1 MYIIKN
7 AWKSIIRS
15 KGRNMLIGIIVLVII
30 ISGCIALS
38 IKNSADEI
46 IENTKRSFSITA
58 TLTVDRQALL
68 QSLQGNPSS
77 SSTQQNRWGSMLNIP
92 SPDIDAIKLYGESE
106 FLKGYSY
113 NLTAS
118 LNSSDI
124 TPASF
129 QSDQPNNRFIE
140 SARNTLSGQGDY
152 RFIGYNSVDSIPQ
165 FINGTY
171 KIVKGS
177 IFEDTEA
184 TPVCIISDELA
195 AQNDLDIGS
204 TVLFS
209 NPYDDNQTFEFT
221 VVGIY
226 QDVSV
231 NENSP
236 MSFFSGAANQI
247 ITQYEALNTVLL
259 STSDNED
266 TRISGQLSSV
276 FYLNGVDSEEP
287 FKKELYD
294 KGLNEL
300 YTISTNIES
309 FEETI
314 RPLTNL
320 NNFAQTFL
328 LLVLLIGGII
338 LMVLN
343 IINIRE
349 RKYEV
354 GVLRAIGMRKGKVLM
369 QFVTEF
375 FIVTFVFMI
384 MGTLVGSVLS
394 VPTANVMLHNEIQ
407 ALQQS
412 EQQINMNFGRQGN
425 IPAGGERTQ
434 GAMGRFMEQGS
445 MSGFFNR
452 NQNTNYINQI
462 NAVINPAV
470 VLQLALM
477 GLLLTV
483 FIGGI
488 SVILIVRYEP
498 LAILSNLT

>member
-1 MYIIKN
+1 
-7 AWKSIIRS
+7 
-15 KGRNMLIGIIVLVII
+15 
-30 ISGCIALS
+30 
-38 IKNSADEI
+38 
-46 IENTKRSFSITA
+46 
-58 TLTVDRQALL
+58 
-68 QSLQGNPSS
+68 
-77 SSTQQNRWGSMLNIP
+77 
-92 SPDIDAIKLYGESE
+92 
-106 FLKGYSY
+106 
-113 NLTAS
+113 
-118 LNSSDI
+118 
-124 TPASF
+124 
-129 QSDQPNNRFIE
+129 
-140 SARNTLSGQGDY
+140 
-152 RFIGYNSVDSIPQ
+152 
-165 FINGTY
+165 
-171 KIVKGS
+171 
-177 IFEDTEA
+177 
-184 TPVCIISDELA
+184 
-195 AQNDLDIGS
+195 
-204 TVLFS
+204 
-209 NPYDDNQTFEFT
+209 
-221 VVGIY
+221 
-226 QDVSV
+226 
-231 NENSP
+231 
-236 MSFFSGAANQI
+236 
-247 ITQYEALNTVLL
+247 
-259 STSDNED
+259 
-266 TRISGQLSSV
+266 
-276 FYLNGVDSEEP
+276 
-287 FKKELYD
+287 
-294 KGLNEL
+294 
-300 YTISTNIES
+300 
-309 FEETI
+309 
-314 RPLTNL
+314 
-320 NNFAQTFL
+320 
-328 LLVLLIGGII
+328 
-338 LMVLN
+338 MVLN